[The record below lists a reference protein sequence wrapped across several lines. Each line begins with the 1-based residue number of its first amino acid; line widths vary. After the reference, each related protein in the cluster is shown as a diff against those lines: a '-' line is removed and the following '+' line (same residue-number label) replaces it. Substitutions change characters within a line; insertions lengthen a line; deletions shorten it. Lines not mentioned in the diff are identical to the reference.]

1 VAQLTG
7 VDRRLAALH
16 IKPVNAVAIVA
27 AMIVF
32 VGDAQALALI
42 PLANTMAK
50 EYGLTPSETSL
61 VLAILGLV
69 GAGFLPVLTRL
80 AERISLRTFLLFGVA
95 LVAVGNAIC
104 ALAPGF
110 TMLLIGRGIIG
121 FSAAM
126 PIALALVRE
135 KADSEHSTN
144 RALAVVTAAVG
155 ISVVFS
161 FLLGGFIL
169 EIGGHVSTV
178 FWVMAAVGL
187 LTFLVGLVI
196 VPDYRAARRQRLDLA
211 GAATL
216 VVGLTLIAIGIGFGD
231 SWGLTGLLVLV
242 GGLVVMV
249 LWVVVELNVKEPMI
263 DLRRTFRRY
272 TVPAYILGGLFAA
285 VAIISNLAVTSYGE
299 FDPKPFAGV
308 PALAGPLGYGWGL
321 IVLQT
326 SLFLMPTALFIL
338 IGGFTVGRIITKIG
352 VKTTFAIASACTIVA
367 FTLMALGHS
376 QIWANAV
383 GMGIWGIAYALGSTA
398 ANAAVLHAANDT
410 EGAHFSAA
418 SSTVVATIGSL
429 AAPVFTAILYAFAI
443 TVPLPD
449 GQGGTVP
456 TEIPTVAS
464 YVNTY
469 WALVVGG
476 VLMIIFTILH
486 KTRKFRA
493 DQAEVTEQGTVTE
506 QAAANVDQ
514 IDVPVPGAVGA
525 EVPVSDEVS

>member
-1 VAQLTG
+1 MTTISAPLTG

-16 IKPVNAVAIVA
+16 IKPVNAVATVA

-42 PLANTMAK
+42 PLSSTMQR
-50 EYGLTPSETSL
+50 EYHLTPSQSSL

-69 GAGFLPVLTRL
+69 GAGFLPVITRL
-80 AERISLRTFLLFGVA
+80 AERISLRTFLLIGVA
-95 LVAVGNAIC
+95 LVAIGNGTCAI
-104 ALAPGF
+104 APGF

-155 ISVVFS
+155 VSVVFS

-169 EIGGHVSTV
+169 KIGGHVNTV
-178 FWVMAAVGL
+178 FWVMAAVGVA
-187 LTFLVGLVI
+187 TFIVGLVI
-196 VPDYRAARRQRLDLA
+196 VPDYRSPRKQAVDFA

-216 VVGLTLIAIGIGFGD
+216 VVGLTLVAVGIGFVD
-231 SWGLTGLLVLV
+231 SWGTTALLVLV
-242 GGLVVMV
+242 AGLVVMV
-249 LWVVVELNVKEPMI
+249 LWVVIELNVKQPMI

-272 TVPAYILGGLFAA
+272 TVPAYILGGLFGA
-285 VAIISNLAVTSYGE
+285 VAVISNLAVTSYGE
-299 FDPKPFAGV
+299 FDPKPFAGI

-326 SLFLMPTALFIL
+326 SLFLMPTALLIL

-352 VKTTFAIASACTIVA
+352 VKTSFLIASFCTIIA
-367 FTLMALGHS
+367 FALMALGHNY
-376 QIWANAV
+376 IWANAV

-398 ANAAVLHAANDT
+398 ANAAVLHAAGDT

-418 SSTVVATIGSL
+418 SSTMVATIGGL

-443 TVPLPD
+443 TVPIPD
-449 GQGGTVP
+449 GKGGTVP
-456 TEIPTVAS
+456 TDIPTVTS
-464 YVNTY
+464 YVNVY

-476 VLMIIFTILH
+476 VLMLIFTVLH
-486 KTRKFRA
+486 KNHKFRGGI
-493 DQAEVTEQGTVTE
+493 E
-506 QAAANVDQ
+506 
-514 IDVPVPGAVGA
+514 IP
-525 EVPVSDEVS
+525 EVPLVEDAVE

>member
-1 VAQLTG
+1 MTTTTSLAPLSG
-7 VDRRLAALH
+7 VDRRLAALR

-42 PLANTMAK
+42 PLSNTMQK
-50 EYGLTPSETSL
+50 EYGLTPSQASL

-69 GAGFLPVLTRL
+69 GAGFLPVITRL
-80 AERISLRTFLLFGVA
+80 AERLSLRTFLLIGVA
-95 LVAVGNAIC
+95 LVTLGNATC

-110 TMLLIGRGIIG
+110 TLLLIGRGVIG

-169 EIGGHVSTV
+169 KVGGHVDTV

-187 LTFLVGLVI
+187 ATFIVGLVI
-196 VPDYRAARRQRLDLA
+196 VPDYRTARRQRLDLP
-211 GAATL
+211 GAAAL
-216 VVGLTLIAIGIGFGD
+216 VIGLTLVAIGIGFVD
-231 SWGLTGLLVLV
+231 TWGVTGLLILV
-242 GGLVVMV
+242 AGLVVMV
-249 LWVVVELNVKEPMI
+249 LWVVIELNVAEPMI

-272 TVPAYILGGLFAA
+272 TVPAFILGGLFAA
-285 VAIISNLAVTSYGE
+285 VAVISNLAVTSYGE
-299 FDPKPFAGV
+299 FDPKAFHGV

-326 SLFLMPTALFIL
+326 SLFLMPTAFFIL
-338 IGGFTVGRIITKIG
+338 IGGFTVGRIITRIG
-352 VKTTFAIASACTIVA
+352 VQTTFFIASFCTIVA
-367 FTLMALGHS
+367 FALMAIGHS

-398 ANAAVLHAANDT
+398 GNAAVLHAAGDT

-418 SSTVVATIGSL
+418 SSTVVATIGGL
-429 AAPVFTAILYAFAI
+429 AAPVFTAILYAFAV
-443 TVPLPD
+443 TVPIPD
-449 GQGGTVP
+449 GKGGTVA
-456 TEIPTVAS
+456 TAIPTVTS
-464 YVNTY
+464 YVNVY
-469 WALVVGG
+469 WALVVAG
-476 VLMIIFTILH
+476 VLMLIFTVLH
-486 KTRKFRA
+486 KNQKFRGGA
-493 DQAEVTEQGTVTE
+493 PVEEPKAVIAE
-506 QAAANVDQ
+506 
-514 IDVPVPGAVGA
+514 
-525 EVPVSDEVS
+525 

>member
-1 VAQLTG
+1 MTTTTLAPVSG
-7 VDRRLAALH
+7 VDRRLAALR
-16 IKPVNAVAIVA
+16 IKPVNAVAVVA

-42 PLANTMAK
+42 PLSNTMQK
-50 EYGLTPSETSL
+50 EYALTPAQSSL

-69 GAGFLPVLTRL
+69 GAGFLPVITRL
-80 AERISLRTFLLFGVA
+80 AERISLRTFLLIGVA
-95 LVAVGNAIC
+95 LVTLGNAVC
-104 ALAPGF
+104 AIAPGF
-110 TMLLIGRGIIG
+110 TLLLIGRGVIG

-135 KADSEHSTN
+135 KTDSEQSTN

-169 EIGGHVSTV
+169 SIGGHVSTV

-187 LTFLVGLVI
+187 LTFIVGLAI
-196 VPDYRAARRQRLDLA
+196 VPDYRTQKRQRLDVL
-211 GAATL
+211 GAITL
-216 VVGLTLIAIGIGFGD
+216 VVGLTIVAVGIGFGD

-242 GGLVVMV
+242 AGLIVMG
-249 LWVVVELNVKEPMI
+249 LWVAVELTVKDPMI
-263 DLRRTFRRY
+263 DLRLTFRRY

-285 VAIISNLAVTSYGE
+285 VAVISNLAVTSYGE
-299 FDPKPFAGV
+299 FNPKPFEHI

-326 SLFLMPTALFIL
+326 SLFLMPTALFIF
-338 IGGFTVGRIITKIG
+338 IGGFTVGRIITRIG
-352 VKTTFAIASACTIVA
+352 VKTTFAIAACCTIAA

-376 QIWANAV
+376 QVWANIV

-398 ANAAVLHAANDT
+398 ANAAVLHAADNT
-410 EGAHFSAA
+410 EGAVFSAA
-418 SSTVVATIGSL
+418 SATVVATIGSL
-429 AAPVFTAILYAFAI
+429 AAPVFVAILYAFAV
-443 TVPLPD
+443 TVPIPD

-456 TEIPTVAS
+456 TAIPTVTS

-469 WALVVGG
+469 WALAVAG
-476 VLMIIFTILH
+476 VLMLIFTLLH
-486 KTRKFRA
+486 KTRKFRGPV
-493 DQAEVTEQGTVTE
+493 DDVRKPEAEL
-506 QAAANVDQ
+506 
-514 IDVPVPGAVGA
+514 
-525 EVPVSDEVS
+525 SDEVV

>member
-1 VAQLTG
+1 LTG
-7 VDRRLAALH
+7 VDRRLAALR

-42 PLANTMAK
+42 PLSNTMQK
-50 EYGLTPSETSL
+50 EYSLTPAESSL

-80 AERISLRTFLLFGVA
+80 AERISLRTFLLIGVA

-104 ALAPGF
+104 AVAPGF
-110 TMLLIGRGIIG
+110 TLLLIGRGVIG

-135 KADSEHSTN
+135 KADSEHNTN

-196 VPDYRAARRQRLDLA
+196 VPDYRTTKRQRLDLI
-211 GAATL
+211 GAITL
-216 VVGLTLIAIGIGFGD
+216 VIGLTLVAVGIGFGD

-242 GGLVVMV
+242 AGFVVMA

-285 VAIISNLAVTSYGE
+285 VAVISNLAVTSYGE
-299 FDPKPFAGV
+299 FNPKPFAEI

-326 SLFLMPTALFIL
+326 SLFLMPTAFFIL

-352 VKTTFAIASACTIVA
+352 VKTTFAIASICTIVA
-367 FTLMALGHS
+367 FALMAIGHS
-376 QIWANAV
+376 QIWANVV
-383 GMGIWGIAYALGSTA
+383 GMAIWGIAYALGSTA
-398 ANAAVLHAANDT
+398 ANAAVLHAAEDT

-418 SSTVVATIGSL
+418 SATVVATIGSL
-429 AAPVFTAILYAFAI
+429 AAPVFTAILYAFAVS
-443 TVPLPD
+443 VPIPD

-456 TEIPTVAS
+456 TLIPTVSS
-464 YVNTY
+464 YANVY
-469 WALVVGG
+469 WALAVGG
-476 VLMIIFTILH
+476 VLMLIFTILH
-486 KTRKFRA
+486 KSRKFHTDRT
-493 DQAEVTEQGTVTE
+493 QLPVAET
-506 QAAANVDQ
+506 
-514 IDVPVPGAVGA
+514 
-525 EVPVSDEVS
+525 VSDTIS

>member
-1 VAQLTG
+1 MTTTTLASAG
-7 VDRRLAALH
+7 VDRRLASLR

-42 PLANTMAK
+42 PLTSTMEK
-50 EYGLTPSETSL
+50 EYGLSPSQASL

-80 AERISLRTFLLFGVA
+80 AERISLRLFLLIGVA

-110 TMLLIGRGIIG
+110 TLLLIGRGIIG

-135 KADSEHSTN
+135 KADTEHSTN

-169 EIGGHVSTV
+169 QIGGHVSTV

-196 VPDYRAARRQRLDLA
+196 VPDYRTTTRQRVDLL
-211 GAATL
+211 GAITL
-216 VVGLTLIAIGIGFGD
+216 VVGLTLIAIGIGFAE
-231 SWGLTGLLVLV
+231 SWGGTGLLVLI
-242 GGLVVMV
+242 GGFVVMI
-249 LWVVVELNVKEPMI
+249 LWVVVELNVKDPMI

-272 TVPAYILGGLFAA
+272 TVPAFILGGLFGMVA
-285 VAIISNLAVTSYGE
+285 VISNLAVTMYGE
-299 FDPKPFAGV
+299 FNPEPFSKV

-326 SLFLMPTALFIL
+326 SLFLMPTAFFIL

-352 VKTTFAIASACTIVA
+352 VKTTFAIASICTIVA
-367 FTLMALGHS
+367 FTLMALLHD
-376 QIWANAV
+376 QVWANAV

-398 ANAAVLHAANDT
+398 ANAAVLHAAKNT

-418 SSTVVATIGSL
+418 SSTIVATIGSL
-429 AAPVFTAILYAFAI
+429 AAPIFTAILYAFAI
-443 TVPLPD
+443 TVPIPD
-449 GQGGTVP
+449 GKGGTIP
-456 TEIPTVAS
+456 TQIPTVTS
-464 YVNTY
+464 YENTY
-469 WALVVGG
+469 WTLVIFG
-476 VLMIIFTILH
+476 VLMLVFTVLH
-486 KTRKFRA
+486 KTQKFRNKTVEEPV
-493 DQAEVTEQGTVTE
+493 AEVVADGV
-506 QAAANVDQ
+506 A
-514 IDVPVPGAVGA
+514 
-525 EVPVSDEVS
+525 

>member
-1 VAQLTG
+1 MTTTTIAPLTG
-7 VDRRLAALH
+7 VDRRLAALR

-42 PLANTMAK
+42 PLSNTMQK
-50 EYGLTPSETSL
+50 EYGLTPSESSL

-80 AERISLRTFLLFGVA
+80 AERISLRTFLLIGVA
-95 LVAVGNAIC
+95 LVTIGNAAC

-155 ISVVFS
+155 VSVVFS

-169 EIGGHVSTV
+169 EVGGHVNTV

-187 LTFLVGLVI
+187 ATLLVGFVI
-196 VPDYRAARRQRLDLA
+196 VPDYRTSRRQRIDFA
-211 GAATL
+211 GAIAL
-216 VVGLTLIAIGIGFGD
+216 LVGLTLVAIGIGFVD
-231 SWGLTGLLVLV
+231 SWGVTGLLVLV
-242 GGLVVMV
+242 AGLVVMV
-249 LWVVVELNVKEPMI
+249 LWVVIELNVKDPMI

-272 TVPAYILGGLFAA
+272 TVPAYILGGLFGA
-285 VAIISNLAVTSYGE
+285 VAVISNLAVTSYGE
-299 FDPKPFAGV
+299 FDPKPFQSV
-308 PALAGPLGYGWGL
+308 PELAGPLGYGWGL

-326 SLFLMPTALFIL
+326 SLFLMPTALFVL
-338 IGGFTVGRIITKIG
+338 IGGFTVGRIITRIG
-352 VKTTFAIASACTIVA
+352 VKTTFYIAAGCTIVA
-367 FTLMALGHS
+367 FALMAIGHT

-383 GMGIWGIAYALGSTA
+383 GMGIWGAAYALGSTA
-398 ANAAVLHAANDT
+398 ANAAVLHAAGDT
-410 EGAHFSAA
+410 EGAQFSAA
-418 SSTVVATIGSL
+418 SSTMVATIGGL
-429 AAPVFTAILYAFAI
+429 AAPVFTAILYAFAVA
-443 TVPLPD
+443 VPLPD
-449 GQGGTVP
+449 GKGGTVP
-456 TEIPTVAS
+456 TAIPTVTS
-464 YVNTY
+464 YVNVY

-476 VLMIIFTILH
+476 VLMLIFAVLH
-486 KTRKFRA
+486 KTQKFRGGVDLA
-493 DQAEVTEQGTVTE
+493 AEPAV
-506 QAAANVDQ
+506 
-514 IDVPVPGAVGA
+514 VPIPGAA
-525 EVPVSDEVS
+525 E